1 MLCDDLEC
9 WDGGGEL
16 EMEGIYI
23 YIYGADSKSQLIGKA
38 PDDGKD

>member
-1 MLCDDLEC
+1 
-9 WDGGGEL
+9 
-16 EMEGIYI
+16 MEEVSLRWKGYI